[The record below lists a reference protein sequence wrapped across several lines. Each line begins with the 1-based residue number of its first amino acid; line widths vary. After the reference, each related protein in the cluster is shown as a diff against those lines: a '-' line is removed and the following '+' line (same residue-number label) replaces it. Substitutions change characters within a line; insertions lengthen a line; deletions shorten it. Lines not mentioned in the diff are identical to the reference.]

1 MSTQKQKFR
10 NLYYVIKNDNVI
22 ELDNYFKE
30 YPNQD
35 LDQLLTIGK
44 KNTLLAHALDSSS
57 FNSIRYLIDL
67 LNLNQMKKYVYE
79 ITRLSKYGSN
89 ILRRFYTRAHM
100 LSQAIGKNQI
110 ITDIILRLI
119 QQHQTL
125 EEGLFDDIIG
135 LPNYDFENLIRN
147 NIDNTRKRLEY
158 TLIEC
163 KTTWVKYF
171 FEYYISKNIDIRQL
185 AIKLLLYNNS
195 DSKNTILKIIK
206 KYLSLTDTTKF
217 KIEYSKYNTYES
229 EYEYTLQFIVF
240 ITCNTKG
247 TELNDFTMFRDKTFE
262 EQFNNYISE
271 KTNFHEYTK
280 NLLTNVAKVN
290 NGTSEYHTE
299 LFYDSEIYVIQQILP
314 YLSDNFFTKL
324 KELNQIQINKYR
336 NFFNQIS
343 LNINNK
349 FTCIDELYK
358 QYLVLK

>member
-44 KNTLLAHALDSSS
+44 KNTLFAHALDSNS

-79 ITRLSKYGSN
+79 ITWVTKYGSN
-89 ILRRFYTRAHM
+89 ILRKFYTRAHT
-100 LSQAIGKNQI
+100 LSQQVGDSQI

-119 QQHQTL
+119 QQYHTL
-125 EEGLFDDIIG
+125 EEGLFDEIIG
-135 LPNYDFENLIRN
+135 LPNYDFEYLIKN
-147 NIDNTRKRLEY
+147 NIDNARKRLEY

-171 FEYYISKNIDIRQL
+171 FEYYMSKNIDIRQL
-185 AIKLLLYNNS
+185 ATKLLLYNKS

-206 KYLSLTDTTKF
+206 KYLSLADTTKF
-217 KIEYSKYNTYES
+217 KIEYSKYNNCES
-229 EYEYTLQFIVF
+229 EHEYTLQFIVF

-247 TELNDFTMFRDKTFE
+247 TELNDFTMFIDKTFE

-271 KTNFHEYTK
+271 KTNFYEETK

-290 NGTSEYHTE
+290 NGTSEYYTE
-299 LFYDSEIYVIQQILP
+299 LFYDSEIYVIQKILP
-314 YLSDNFFTKL
+314 YLSDDFFTKL
-324 KELNQIQINKYR
+324 KELNQIQINKYI
-336 NFFNQIS
+336 NFFNQTT
-343 LNINNK
+343 LNVDNR
-349 FTCIDELYK
+349 FTCIDELHK
-358 QYLVLK
+358 QYLELK